1 MTSKYIYYLLLF
13 YCYTVTLQ
21 AQNKVVEIGQI
32 TDTIL
37 VKMGET
43 IQFETNTQSTD
54 FQWDFGNGNV
64 ETAHLN
70 PQYTYQE
77 KGVYTVKFKQAEVT
91 QTMYL
96 KVVSPTVEFSTRVLL
111 QAVLIND
118 GSNTMR
124 DDLRAKNLLPLTEP
138 YTALSNYT
146 HIGGGGETINASFL
160 TDKGNDSVV
169 DWLFLELRSPS
180 DSSKVLATQAVL
192 LEKDGDVINTQGD
205 AAIVFP
211 AFPSDSLY
219 YVAIRHRNHLGIMI
233 AEPETL
239 DEVEATIDF
248 IDVDT
253 EIDLWGNQASVDV
266 NGVNAMWSGDTN
278 GDGRIIFQGT
288 SNDPNNVFFE
298 VLSSPSN
305 TLLQIS
311 YIAEGYTNNDINM
324 DGQSIYQGNGNDP
337 NIVFFNVLQHGGNTS
352 FIPTFII
359 EEQLP

>member
-1 MTSKYIYYLLLF
+1 
-13 YCYTVTLQ
+13 VTIQ
-21 AQNKVVEIGQI
+21 AQNQLFAIEAIV
-32 TDTIL
+32 DTMV

-43 IQFETNTQSTD
+43 LQFETNKSAD
-54 FQWDFGNGNV
+54 NFQWDFGNGRV
-64 ETAHLN
+64 ETNDVN
-70 PQYTYQE
+70 PQHTYHQ
-77 KGVYTVKFKQAEVT
+77 KGVYTVQFKQAEVSE
-91 QTMYL
+91 TMYL
-96 KVVSPTVEFSTRVLL
+96 KVVSPTVEFSTKVLL
-111 QAVLIND
+111 QAVLNND

-124 DDLRAKNLLPLTEP
+124 DDLRAQNLLPLTEP
-138 YTALSNYT
+138 YSALPNYT
-146 HIGGGGETINASFL
+146 HIGGGGESINASL
-160 TDKGNDSVV
+160 LADKGNDSVV

-180 DSSKVLATQAVL
+180 DSSKVLATQSVL
-192 LEKDGDVINTQGD
+192 LERDGDVINAQGD

-253 EIDLWGNQASVDV
+253 EIDLWGNQSSVNV
-266 NGVNAMWSGDTN
+266 NGINAMWSGDAN

-298 VLSSPSN
+298 VLSAPTN
-305 TLLQIS
+305 TLIQIS

-324 DGQSIYQGNGNDP
+324 DGKSIYQGNGNDP
-337 NIVFFNVLQHGGNTS
+337 NIVFFNVLQHGGNVN

-359 EEQLP
+359 EQQLP